1 VKRPTTPPR
10 RGKGKGDKW
19 PKGSV
24 GKGVGVGSVG
34 VPKGGGSSASTGGG
48 SSASG
53 VGVGSVG
60 VATGGKG
67 GGSSASGS
75 GGSGNGVA
83 TGGKGGKGSASGSG
97 GSGKVG
103 KGVGV
108 GSVGVAK
115 GGKVSP
121 IDRVAEALAAR
132 RIDRVASH
140 ETHCQ
145 RLVRTLQASRG
156 AADPTTLFR
165 GQMKRPWGGRVGH
178 GTGYPCALSSA
189 VAGRGSVGG
198 TSAQLQLI

>member
-1 VKRPTTPPR
+1 MVPRPPRFPPPSHGGPSCKPRPSVKRPTTPPR

-60 VATGGKG
+60 VA
-67 GGSSASGS
+67 
-75 GGSGNGVA
+75 
-83 TGGKGGKGSASGSG
+83 
-97 GSGKVG
+97 
-103 KGVGV
+103 
-108 GSVGVAK
+108 K

-145 RLVRTLQASRG
+145 RLVRALQASRG

-178 GTGYPCALSSA
+178 DTGYPCALSSA